1 MSDPAAPPAA
11 PDPVVGFGQL
21 LRIALFPSAIADVLV
36 GLSLAH
42 LGGVPSRPAVW
53 LLVPASLGVY
63 HGAMALNDWADR
75 RVDAAERPERP
86 IPSGAIPAGVAFGIA
101 MLLML
106 GGVMWAAAAGPRAG
120 LWMAAVALLA
130 ALYDVAGRGP
140 LRGPLLLGLCR
151 AGNLGAGLLSPWLV
165 GAEPRLSPVL
175 VGALMLV
182 YGLHVASISSL
193 GRLED
198 GEDDEPL
205 GTRPTRFLTGAALT
219 SSLLGLTALI
229 VLLIAP
235 AHALPDILTGAG
247 DAANFTAAAVLAI
260 WNGRVLLGAAREMEA
275 KGWTRAL
282 VGAATGLC
290 LRRLPWTLAGLAVI
304 AADEGR
310 VGLGAFV
317 FCLAGGY
324 VSKALRKRFP
334 LT

>member
-1 MSDPAAPPAA
+1 MSGPAAPQVA

-42 LGGVPSRPAVW
+42 VGGVPLNPAVW

-75 RVDAAERPERP
+75 SADALERPERP
-86 IPSGAIPAGVAFGIA
+86 IPSGAIPAAVALGIA
-101 MLLML
+101 LLLML
-106 GGVMWAAAAGPRAG
+106 GASCGRPLPGRAPVPGWRRWRSWRRSTTWRGAGPFGGRSCSDS
-120 LWMAAVALLA
+120 AAQATSEQGSSL
-130 ALYDVAGRGP
+130 
-140 LRGPLLLGLCR
+140 
-151 AGNLGAGLLSPWLV
+151 PWLV
-165 GAEPRLSPVL
+165 GGDSRLSVVL
-175 VGALMLV
+175 VGALMCV
-182 YGLHVASISSL
+182 YGLHVASLSSL

-205 GTRPTRFLTGAALT
+205 GSRPTRFLAAAGLT
-219 SSLLGLTALI
+219 SSLLGLVCSILWL
-229 VLLIAP
+229 VAP
-235 AHALPDILTGAG
+235 AHGIPGTRDPLTTIGAIALAL
-247 DAANFTAAAVLAI
+247 
-260 WNGRVLLGAAREMEA
+260 WNGRVLLGAAREMSA
-275 KGWTRAL
+275 KGWSRSL

-290 LRRLPWTLAGLAVI
+290 LRRLPLATASVAVI
-304 AADEGR
+304 VAHEGW
-310 VGLGAFV
+310 VGFGAFL

>member
-1 MSDPAAPPAA
+1 MSGPAAPQVA

-42 LGGVPSRPAVW
+42 VGGVPLNPAVW

-75 RVDAAERPERP
+75 SADALERPERP
-86 IPSGAIPAGVAFGIA
+86 IPSGAIPAGVALGIA
-101 MLLML
+101 LLLML

-120 LWMAAVALLA
+120 AWMASVAILA
-130 ALYDVAGRGP
+130 ALYDLAGRGA

-151 AGNLGAGLLSPWLV
+151 AGNLGAGLVSPWLV
-165 GAEPRLSPVL
+165 GGDSRLSVVL
-175 VGALMLV
+175 VGALMCV
-182 YGLHVASISSL
+182 YGLHVASLSSL

-205 GTRPTRFLTGAALT
+205 GSRPTRFLTAAGLT
-219 SSLLGLTALI
+219 SSLLGLVCSILWL
-229 VLLIAP
+229 VAP
-235 AHALPDILTGAG
+235 AHGIPGTRDPLTTIGAIALAL
-247 DAANFTAAAVLAI
+247 
-260 WNGRVLLGAAREMEA
+260 WNGRVLLGAAREMSA
-275 KGWTRAL
+275 KGWSRSL

-290 LRRLPWTLAGLAVI
+290 LRRLPLATASVAVI
-304 AADEGR
+304 VAHEGW
-310 VGLGAFV
+310 VGFGAFL